1 MKLWNMLVP
10 AVIVLAPAA
19 AVAQGTWQRY
29 SAATGLAAAFPAEP
43 DRFDKWTDIAKGRV
57 IQLDR
62 FVRNEAGDM
71 QAYFFLQAVIADQ
84 PYDVDAKLKAE
95 IAQRSGGGD
104 AAVSSS
110 FVSHRALR
118 PEEMVLPGMRGIETV
133 TRYGAF
139 GSGSSQIEISHSMF
153 VGNKWLAVSVRH
165 FEGDKRWPAARFFKS
180 VEWRP

>member
-1 MKLWNMLVP
+1 MKPWNFLVP
-10 AVIVLAPAA
+10 AAIVLTPAA
-19 AVAQGTWQRY
+19 IAQGTWQRY

-62 FVRNEAGDM
+62 FVRNDAGDM

-84 PYDVDAKLKAE
+84 PYNVDAKLKEE

-104 AAVSSS
+104 AAVSSKLI
-110 FVSHRALR
+110 SHRALR
-118 PEEMVLPGMRGIETV
+118 PDEMLLPGMKGIETV
-133 TRYGAF
+133 TRYAAF
-139 GSGSSQIEISHSMF
+139 TGNGDQIEISHSMY

-165 FEGDKRWPAARFFKS
+165 FEGDKRWPAERFFKS